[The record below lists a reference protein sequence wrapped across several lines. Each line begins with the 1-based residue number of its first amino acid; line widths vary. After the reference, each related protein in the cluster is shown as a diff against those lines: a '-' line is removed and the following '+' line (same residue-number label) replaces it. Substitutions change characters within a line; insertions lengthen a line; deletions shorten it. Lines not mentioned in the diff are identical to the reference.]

1 MKKML
6 SKIQL
11 FLAEDML
18 VALGGGGYVGGLG
31 VLRSKG
37 LDAVTRTFENLP
49 GAQIQA
55 GRWSTTSN
63 SDSDVMATGC
73 FRIRPR
79 LIRLTFDPL
88 QQRLPATRHSIG
100 TTVVYAALNLSCS
113 LKKHPRC
120 VRVCET
126 DHKCNQKLQMLQKI
140 QTGGLVSTSMLHT
153 WSVLLLNS
161 AKPLTQLNSTTLLSR
176 KSPVKCPDW
185 PRAIPSVAMRIWRCR
200 SMHAQRWRI
209 ASCCET
215 PATCGETNR
224 SCGDTWT
231 RVLQG
236 CNPLCG
242 LWNTECWFTQPLK
255 VLLAQLELS
264 ECSGSHLAESF
275 GWNRGDLI
283 TELCYGIGL
292 FANLEKTTPRCAM
305 SEVLD
310 TWATI
315 TSLALQGQVITQVTQ
330 THLSTYA
337 VLGLWA
343 SDTILA

>member
-1 MKKML
+1 MIYHFQFRFRCDGNRL
-6 SKIQL
+6 LQNPSPIDQTH
-11 FLAEDML
+11 
-18 VALGGGGYVGGLG
+18 
-31 VLRSKG
+31 LRSSPTKAPCDQA
-37 LDAVTRTFENLP
+37 LD
-49 GAQIQA
+49 
-55 GRWSTTSN
+55 WH
-63 SDSDVMATGC
+63 DS
-73 FRIRPR
+73 
-79 LIRLTFDPL
+79 PL
-88 QQRLPATRHSIG
+88 CGS
-100 TTVVYAALNLSCS
+100 
-113 LKKHPRC
+113 
-120 VRVCET
+120 E
-126 DHKCNQKLQMLQKI
+126 
-140 QTGGLVSTSMLHT
+140 
-153 WSVLLLNS
+153 SVLLAEEAPAMCSGMWDWSQVQPKTANAPEDPDRRPCIDVDVAHLICSLAELGETSDS
-161 AKPLTQLNSTTLLSR
+161 ATLLSR